1 MYIKILSES
10 NPAAPALASLAHLEF
25 TCCRESEDSQVR
37 NQPSGISVIQ
47 GPGTYLEAMRV

>member
-25 TCCRESEDSQVR
+25 TCFRESEDSQVR